1 MKKFLLVDGYNI
13 IFAHQQLSDLVETS
27 SMDHAR
33 VRLIHQLANFSG
45 FTEETIILV
54 FDAHKVNDGIEHVEI
69 RDNIT
74 VVYTKEKETADQ
86 YIERTSR
93 VLTKKY
99 KVRVATSDYTEQ
111 VIIMGQGA
119 RTVSSEAF
127 EMELRAAE
135 KKIKEIIDKTKP
147 IKKNL
152 MAENVKNQDALNF
165 LEQLRLTTPEP
176 SHPKPKTTKQK
187 NKATP
192 NPQSKHQPEIKLKL
206 HKIETGLKN
215 HFTPKENT
223 KYIPDKPAST
233 PNAQPLKSKYK
244 HKKKKHTQP
253 SVAEP
258 HEHEPSFEELLNLT
272 FPDEN
277 PHQTKKRR

>member
-1 MKKFLLVDGYNI
+1 MKKYLLVDGYNI
-13 IFAHQQLSDLVETS
+13 IFAHQQLRELVEMS

-33 VRLIHQLANFSG
+33 VRLIQQLANFAG
-45 FTEETIILV
+45 FTEETVILV
-54 FDAHKVNDGIEHVEI
+54 FDAHKVNDGVEHIEI

-99 KVRVATSDYTEQ
+99 QVRVATSDYTEQ

-135 KKIKEIIDKTKP
+135 KKIREIIEQNNP

-152 MAENVKNQDALNF
+152 MAENVKDRDVLDF
-165 LEQLRLTTPEP
+165 LDQLRLTTPQTV
-176 SHPKPKTTKQK
+176 SAKPKPTGQKSKIMAQPKQ
-187 NKATP
+187 
-192 NPQSKHQPEIKLKL
+192 QPEIQIKL

-215 HFTPKENT
+215 HLSPKEKN
-223 KYIPDKPAST
+223 KYAIEKAAST

-244 HKKKKHTQP
+244 NKKKKYIQP
-253 SVAEP
+253 DVNELSP
-258 HEHEPSFEELLNLT
+258 TEPSFEELLNMT

-277 PHQTKKRR
+277 PYQTQKRR